1 MNTISPKQK
10 FLERKTK
17 EPVDWL
23 QVNYIIKEVSNDF
36 GVESKMLLSASR
48 KQKFVMPRHICQY
61 IMFYKMEL
69 GTSAI
74 ARIFNRDHSCIY
86 HSITSVYD
94 FLTAKYDNPIKSYLN
109 SKQWL

>member
-48 KQKFVMPRHICQY
+48 KQKFVLHLIDLEILHLDLHPSNLSLHGIQ
-61 IMFYKMEL
+61 
-69 GTSAI
+69 G
-74 ARIFNRDHSCIY
+74 
-86 HSITSVYD
+86 
-94 FLTAKYDNPIKSYLN
+94 
-109 SKQWL
+109 